1 MQDHEPLQ
9 RASSKKRAWR
19 RILVGLGVVLAL
31 VILGLL
37 LSAFWI
43 TPGERRSARLA
54 LTMIDE
60 IEEIPSLGGLDSGLL
75 SEIEQPS
82 REALKSAQQA
92 AWTYRDVKISWQ
104 LQTYFL
110 TVEQELSARRL
121 TGIILEGNT
130 APRSDGKCGAAKSD
144 ETRAVCLALHKA
156 LD

>member
-1 MQDHEPLQ
+1 M
-9 RASSKKRAWR
+9 
-19 RILVGLGVVLAL
+19 
-31 VILGLL
+31 GLL

-54 LTMIDE
+54 LEMIDGL
-60 IEEIPSLGGLDSGLL
+60 EEFTSLGDLDARQQA
-75 SEIEQPS
+75 EMEQPAH
-82 REALKSAQQA
+82 EALKSAQQA

-121 TGIILEGNT
+121 TGIISEGDT
-130 APRSDGKCGAAKSD
+130 ASPSGGKCGAAKSD
-144 ETRAVCLALHKA
+144 QTRAVCLALHNE